1 MSPAQIL
8 ERSYQTLKQRLIEGG
23 FRPGHRLEAA
33 RLADDMHVSI
43 TPVRDVL
50 NRLTGEGLVEAI
62 AGGGF
67 YVPLLDESML
77 RDLLDWNA
85 ALALLAIRMQ
95 QSSTPSVAVL
105 DRDALDVPERTAR
118 LFCRLALR
126 QGNSEFTRAVESAND
141 RLYAMRQLDERV
153 LGKTSEELAELES
166 AAETA
171 TASALAKQVRQFHA
185 RRKGRLATY
194 IRLLRTPPAMP

>member
-67 YVPLLDESML
+67 YVPLVDEGML

-85 ALALLAIRMQ
+85 ALALLAIRMP
-95 QSSTPSVAVL
+95 QSSTPSVAFL
-105 DRDALDVPERTAR
+105 DHDALDAPERTAR
-118 LFCRLALR
+118 FFCRLASRL
-126 QGNSEFTRAVESAND
+126 GNSEFTRAIESAND
-141 RLYAMRQLDERV
+141 RLHAMRQLDEPVIGNTRR
-153 LGKTSEELAELES
+153 ELAELVS

-185 RRKGRLATY
+185 RRKARLATY
-194 IRLLRTPPAMP
+194 VRLLRTPPAMP

>member
-8 ERSYQTLKQRLIEGG
+8 ERSYQTLKQRLMEGG
-23 FRPGHRLEAA
+23 FRPGYRLEAA

-95 QSSTPSVAVL
+95 QSSTHSIAFL
-105 DRDALDVPERTAR
+105 DHDDLDVPERTAR

-126 QGNSEFTRAVESAND
+126 LGNSEFTRAVESAND
-141 RLYAMRQLDERV
+141 RLHAMRQLDERV
-153 LGKTSEELAELES
+153 IGNTREELAELVS

-194 IRLLRTPPAMP
+194 VRLLRTPPVMP

>member
-1 MSPAQIL
+1 VSPAQIL

-67 YVPLLDESML
+67 YVPSLDESVL

-85 ALALLAIRMQ
+85 ALALLAMRKPRLSIG
-95 QSSTPSVAVL
+95 SVTTFGYGAS
-105 DRDALDVPERTAR
+105 DVPERTAR

-141 RLYAMRQLDERV
+141 RLHAMRLLDERV
-153 LGKTSEELAELES
+153 IGKTNEELAELES

-194 IRLLRTPPAMP
+194 VRLLRTPPAIP

>member
-8 ERSYQTLKQRLIEGG
+8 ERSYQTLKQRLIDGG
-23 FRPGHRLEAA
+23 FRPGQRLEAA

-67 YVPLLDESML
+67 YVQSLDESVL

-85 ALALLAIRMQ
+85 ALALLAMRKPR
-95 QSSTPSVAVL
+95 SSIGSVTTL
-105 DRDALDVPERTAR
+105 EHDASDVPERTAR
-118 LFCRLALR
+118 LFLRLALR
-126 QGNSEFTRAVESAND
+126 QCNSEFTRAVESAND
-141 RLYAMRQLDERV
+141 RLHAMRQLDERV
-153 LGKTSEELAELES
+153 IGKTSEELAELES

-171 TASALAKQVRQFHA
+171 TASALAKHVRKFHA

-194 IRLLRTPPAMP
+194 IRLLRTSPPYP

>member
-8 ERSYQTLKQRLIEGG
+8 ERSYQTLKQRLIEGS
-23 FRPGHRLEAA
+23 FRPGQRLEAA

-67 YVPLLDESML
+67 YVPSLDESAL

-85 ALALLAIRMQ
+85 ALALLAMRKPR
-95 QSSTPSVAVL
+95 SSIGSVATL
-105 DRDALDVPERTAR
+105 EHDASDVPERTAR
-118 LFCRLALR
+118 LFLRLALR
-126 QGNSEFTRAVESAND
+126 QGNSAFTRAVESAND
-141 RLYAMRQLDERV
+141 RLHAMRQLDERV
-153 LGKTSEELAELES
+153 IGKTSEELAELES

-171 TASALAKQVRQFHA
+171 TASALAKHVRQFHA
-185 RRKGRLATY
+185 RRKARLATY